1 MSSGNQEKNSARV
14 TVFQTLLSSPG
25 MGEKCKIGMQ
35 LSRQNIL
42 IICRMLEN
50 GLEKKDGENDD
61 EILSVLSNESIEEL
75 KFILDEMLE
84 RGGLID
90 FYKRLKLI

>member
-1 MSSGNQEKNSARV
+1 MGSVNQEKNSARV

-25 MGEKCKIGMQ
+25 MGEKCKIVMQ

-50 GLEKKDGENDD
+50 GLEKKDGEIGD
-61 EILSVLSNESIEEL
+61 EILSVLSNENKEEL
-75 KFILDEMLE
+75 KIILNEMLE
-84 RGGLID
+84 RGGLVD
-90 FYKRLKLI
+90 FYKRLKML